1 MKEFKLIPISEVEL
15 CVGEKHTRPIPHK
28 IEADVVK
35 VGNDDFNVIMKNLM
49 SDEKTNEDFKL
60 KLMNYI
66 SQKMDNK
73 INDSSEI
80 SKEENK
86 STINSN
92 IFDVV
97 KSSIFA
103 ADIPNAYRLFTY
115 FVEKKNIQWNEHG
128 VIEISGNKIDLD
140 IYKLLKYLTTR
151 NMKINNDDRD
161 NLKRLLYTAHSI
173 KKFIKNSH
181 IIRLMEEDKD
191 IDDAGDE
198 ISNIIIPS
206 QPRVMRKRK
215 SKVSRI
221 NLTGNGLWTHW

>member
-1 MKEFKLIPISEVEL
+1 MKEFKLVPLNEVEL
-15 CVGEKHTRPIPHK
+15 CVGEKQSKPIPPK
-28 IEADVVK
+28 NEGDVVK
-35 VGNDDFNVIMKNLM
+35 VGNDEFNVIMKNLM
-49 SDEKTNEDFKL
+49 TDEKANEDFKL

-73 INDSSEI
+73 INNSSEI

-86 STINSN
+86 SSINSN

-128 VIEISGNKIDLD
+128 VIEISGNKINLD

-151 NMKINNDDRD
+151 NMKINNDDRND
-161 NLKRLLYTAHSI
+161 LKRLLYTAHSL

-181 IIRLMEEDKD
+181 IIRLLDEDND
-191 IDDAGDE
+191 IDDEDK
-198 ISNIIIPS
+198 IPNIIPTT
-206 QPRVMRKRK
+206 QPRVMPRRK
-215 SKVSRI
+215 SKISRI
-221 NLTGNGLWTHW
+221 NLTGSGLWSHW

>member
-1 MKEFKLIPISEVEL
+1 MKEFKLIPLSEVGISVDETHSKPTH
-15 CVGEKHTRPIPHK
+15 VKSMG
-28 IEADVVK
+28 DVVE
-35 VGNDDFNVIMKNLM
+35 VGNENFNVVMKKLLTDKKT
-49 SDEKTNEDFKL
+49 DEHFKL
-60 KLMNYI
+60 KLLNYI

-161 NLKRLLYTAHSI
+161 NLKRLLYKAHSI

-181 IIRLMEEDKD
+181 II
-191 IDDAGDE
+191 
-198 ISNIIIPS
+198 
-206 QPRVMRKRK
+206 
-215 SKVSRI
+215 
-221 NLTGNGLWTHW
+221 

>member
-1 MKEFKLIPISEVEL
+1 MKEFKLIPISEVSL
-15 CVGEKHTRPIPHK
+15 CVGEKHTKPIPHK

-103 ADIPNAYRLFTY
+103 ADIPNACRLFTY
-115 FVEKKNIQWNEHG
+115 FVEKKNIQWNKHG

-140 IYKLLKYLTTR
+140 I
-151 NMKINNDDRD
+151 
-161 NLKRLLYTAHSI
+161 
-173 KKFIKNSH
+173 
-181 IIRLMEEDKD
+181 
-191 IDDAGDE
+191 
-198 ISNIIIPS
+198 
-206 QPRVMRKRK
+206 
-215 SKVSRI
+215 
-221 NLTGNGLWTHW
+221 

>member
-1 MKEFKLIPISEVEL
+1 MPIDYL
-15 CVGEKHTRPIPHK
+15 HI
-28 IEADVVK
+28 
-35 VGNDDFNVIMKNLM
+35 L
-49 SDEKTNEDFKL
+49 L
-60 KLMNYI
+60 
-66 SQKMDNK
+66 
-73 INDSSEI
+73 
-80 SKEENK
+80 
-86 STINSN
+86 
-92 IFDVV
+92 
-97 KSSIFA
+97 
-103 ADIPNAYRLFTY
+103 
-115 FVEKKNIQWNEHG
+115 KKNIQWNEHG